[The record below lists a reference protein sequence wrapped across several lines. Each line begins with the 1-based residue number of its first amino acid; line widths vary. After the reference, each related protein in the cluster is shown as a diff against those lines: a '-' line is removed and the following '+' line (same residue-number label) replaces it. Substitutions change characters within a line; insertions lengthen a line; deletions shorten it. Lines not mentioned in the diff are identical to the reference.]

1 MFTMK
6 TMKEALD
13 ASGGSGI
20 KILIPLL
27 HKIMGAMFN
36 EMEEGGIKTEWYR
49 DTFANL
55 LTFLAYEAYDD
66 PKKGFEKY
74 SEIVDNEYKNF
85 EKDIAKA

>member
-1 MFTMK
+1 MK
-6 TMKEALD
+6 TIKEALD
-13 ASGGSGI
+13 ANGSGI

-49 DTFANL
+49 DTFASL
-55 LTFLAYEAYDD
+55 LTFLAYEAYDN
-66 PKKGFEKY
+66 PKKDFEKY
-74 SEIVDNEYKNF
+74 VEIVNNDYKIF

>member
-1 MFTMK
+1 MIQMK
-6 TMKEALD
+6 TIKEALD
-13 ASGGSGI
+13 ANGSGI

-36 EMEEGGIKTEWYR
+36 EMEEGGIETEWYR
-49 DTFANL
+49 DTFASL

-74 SEIVDNEYKNF
+74 SKILLKIC
-85 EKDIAKA
+85 KS